1 MLPAPGPARHVVLR
15 RDRPGAA
22 DAEESGNLLMGEG
35 IAPDWNRVD
44 RAQETARDL
53 IDAAP

>member
-1 MLPAPGPARHVVLR
+1 
-15 RDRPGAA
+15 
-22 DAEESGNLLMGEG
+22 MGEG